1 MVITI
6 SYKEELPKGF
16 IEINC
21 TSRGNDKWRELSPFM
36 NRQVSNK
43 EGIIAQNMENL
54 WQFSKVYKS
63 HINHDGSIKDE
74 YFRWRLKGFN
84 SKFAQRYPMGKGI
97 KPEFLLWGE
106 ERLSYV
112 EAREKVY
119 FPKYEESIRDTD
131 IFNDLVD
138 LYRSKLDIA
147 IRDFD
152 VYRFDPT
159 MLTIEDIVKNPY
171 KKAGHGFVIY
181 KMLRDL
187 DKS

>member
-6 SYKEELPKGF
+6 NYKDELPKGF

-21 TSRGNDKWRELSPFM
+21 TSRGNDRWKELSPFM
-36 NRQVSNK
+36 NRSVTNP
-43 EGIIAQNMENL
+43 EGIVSHNMENL

-63 HINHDGSIKDE
+63 HLDENGSIKMD

-84 SKFAQRYPMGKGI
+84 SKFAQRYPMGKGA
-97 KPEFLLWGE
+97 KPEFLLWGDD
-106 ERLSYV
+106 RLSYIQ
-112 EAREKVY
+112 ARESVY
-119 FPKYEESIRDTD
+119 FPKYAESIQGSEV
-131 IFNDLVD
+131 FNDLVKI
-138 LYRSKLDIA
+138 YRSGANLA

-159 MLTIEDIVKNPY
+159 KTTIEDIIKNPN
-171 KKAGHGFVIY
+171 KKAGHGFVLY

-187 DKS
+187 N